1 MQKLTGILST
11 ENRFQLC
18 TVLAKSIRKVHKP
31 NDQMQHTMRTVIE
44 FMHSQRQA
52 SVSPGKERGRPA
64 APFLFG
70 LRGSKSTVLRSS
82 GSGIKL

>member
-18 TVLAKSIRKVHKP
+18 AVLAKSIRKVHRP

-44 FMHSQRQA
+44 FMHSQRQVL
-52 SVSPGKERGRPA
+52 VSSDKDEGGAREKR
-64 APFLFG
+64 
-70 LRGSKSTVLRSS
+70 
-82 GSGIKL
+82 